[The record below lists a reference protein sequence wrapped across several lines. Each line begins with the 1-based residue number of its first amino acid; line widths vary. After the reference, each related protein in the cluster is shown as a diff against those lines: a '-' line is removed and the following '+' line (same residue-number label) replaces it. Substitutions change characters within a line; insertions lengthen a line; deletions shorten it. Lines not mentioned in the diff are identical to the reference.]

1 MDLQLLKKRNHLALS
16 LRKYLLEQQNPY
28 SLLTNYI
35 DNIIKEYPDD
45 SNSVQALEFLRNNIN
60 CVIIKNTSDIEM
72 CIKNTS
78 INIQNELIINLLLSF
93 LNVDYTL
100 ELNIAIDNLRSELIK
115 EINEVKNHSI
125 ELGIEFLEFKENCTN
140 IQS

>member
-1 MDLQLLKKRNHLALS
+1 
-16 LRKYLLEQQNPY
+16 
-28 SLLTNYI
+28 
-35 DNIIKEYPDD
+35 
-45 SNSVQALEFLRNNIN
+45 
-60 CVIIKNTSDIEM
+60 M

>member
-1 MDLQLLKKRNHLALS
+1 MDLQLVKKRNHLALS

>member
-28 SLLTNYI
+28 SLLTDYI

-45 SNSVQALEFLRNNIN
+45 RNSVQALEFLRNNLN
-60 CVIIKNTSDIEM
+60 CVIIKNASDIEM
-72 CIKNTS
+72 CIQNTS

-115 EINEVKNHSI
+115 EINEVKKHSI

>member
-16 LRKYLLEQQNPY
+16 LRKYLLEQQKPY
-28 SLLTNYI
+28 SLLTDYI
-35 DNIIKEYPDD
+35 DNIIKDYPNDR
-45 SNSVQALEFLRNNIN
+45 NSVQALEYLRNNLN

-72 CIKNTS
+72 CIQNTS

-100 ELNIAIDNLRSELIK
+100 ELNIAIDNLRSDLIK
-115 EINEVKNHSI
+115 EINEVKKHSI